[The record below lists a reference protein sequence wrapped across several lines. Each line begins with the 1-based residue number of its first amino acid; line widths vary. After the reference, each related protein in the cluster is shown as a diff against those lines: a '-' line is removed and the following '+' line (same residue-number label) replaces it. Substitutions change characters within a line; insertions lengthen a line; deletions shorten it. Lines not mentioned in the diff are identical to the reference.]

1 MGEIYVIYIKLWMT
15 GIILSALKGNNPFK
29 KCKKKQHII
38 LESSRKSTNGLLI
51 MCLLMFL

>member
-1 MGEIYVIYIKLWMT
+1 MT

-51 MCLLMFL
+51 KCLLMFL